1 MLLSS
6 TTDTIQATLS
16 VATSSV
22 DYTIAYAVG
31 DKTTSPMAVKDGD
44 TVSGNITAV
53 GPTTVLGSPAAAN
66 DRWQIIAMEF
76 SNIHATIPVDLTVT
90 YVKAGGAARRM
101 KKVTLLPGESLA
113 RDKNGIWFHYD
124 ANGGV
129 KTALAAPSTRV
140 VLTAGT
146 GATYTT
152 PAGCRAI
159 DVECVGGG
167 GAGGGSASVAASG
180 GAGGGGGSGGITRK
194 LFSPPAA
201 TYTYTVGAAGAAGAA
216 GANNGGAGG
225 DTTFGTLTAKGGSG
239 GIAAAAAAAT
249 RALGGAGGVVGSG
262 GDINGAGEPGRTG
275 IVSTAALVAS
285 GAGGPSE
292 AGGGAPGVTAQGNGV
307 AAAANSGGGGS
318 GGAMVNAGAAVAG
331 GAGGSGIVIVT
342 EYY

>member
-31 DKTTSPMAVKDGD
+31 DKTTSPMAVKAGD

-216 GANNGGAGG
+216 GANNGGA
-225 DTTFGTLTAKGGSG
+225 
-239 GIAAAAAAAT
+239 
-249 RALGGAGGVVGSG
+249 VGSG